1 MDLIIRLQVYIV
13 SLSVLLIIYIQLKEE
28 SESYSV
34 HDQLFRYMVVS
45 TIATLVFEAISWSA
59 DGKLGTV
66 AYIINMSVNIL
77 LFMTNTIP
85 LTLWTLYIVETTNS
99 HKGPIIKGLLIMK
112 TLVIINM
119 LMALSAPINQKYF
132 YIDANNVYHRG
143 EWSIIGNM
151 VHVILIIVS
160 FLIISHNWDKVNQ
173 KNRRPILLFTVPPT
187 IGFIVQTMYYG
198 TSLVWPGATISILMS
213 YIMLQSQVVK
223 VDYLTGL
230 YNRRELDSYIDR
242 KIRNL
247 PKSKKFAGVMIDLDD
262 FKKINDQYGHSV
274 GDKAIKTAASL
285 IKRSFK
291 KDDFVARYGGDEF
304 VIILD
309 IKEEQEMSHKVQH
322 LKRQF
327 ELFNKEK
334 EDVFRL
340 EISVGYGIYTWGD
353 GQGDEFLHHLDQ
365 LMYENKKERKSRKE
379 G

>member
-1 MDLIIRLQVYIV
+1 LDLIIRLQVYIV